1 MKNPINYLLL
11 LIVML
16 SSGTSAMAQDTL
28 NIVTSAQCGS
38 CKKLLEHDM
47 RFEKGVE
54 SVSLNVD
61 TKVLTVVYNS
71 DKTTPEKLRTAVSKI
86 GYDADDIPADP
97 KAYLKLNDCC
107 KKGGHSPE
115 GSGYMK
121 N

>member
-1 MKNPINYLLL
+1 MKNPINYLFC

-16 SSGTSAMAQDTL
+16 LTGSSTMAQDTL

-38 CKKLLEHDM
+38 CKKLLEHDL

-71 DKTTPEKLRTAVSKI
+71 DKITPEKIRKAVSDI
-86 GYDADDIPADP
+86 GYDADDIAADP
-97 KAYLKLNDCC
+97 KAYSKLNDCC

-115 GSGYMK
+115 GSGHMK